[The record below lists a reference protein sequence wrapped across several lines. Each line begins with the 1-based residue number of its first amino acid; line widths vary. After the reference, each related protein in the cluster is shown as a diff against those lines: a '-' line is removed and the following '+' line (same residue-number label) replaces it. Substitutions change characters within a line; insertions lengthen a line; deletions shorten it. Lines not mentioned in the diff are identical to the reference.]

1 MQLTALHGSTNSACV
16 KGCAAC
22 LSVRPKRLG
31 GILQCLPPMPPS
43 KRPAPL
49 HVGQAMAAR
58 DTHVHVHWHK
68 LELTLIMG
76 ASCRPSLSLT
86 TLSLITELDE
96 ADMTR
101 TGSIRLIIQ

>member
-68 LELTLIMG
+68 LELTLEKWILSPG
-76 ASCRPSLSLT
+76 ATMNGHGTDNSCNHGKSST
-86 TLSLITELDE
+86 D
-96 ADMTR
+96 
-101 TGSIRLIIQ
+101 